1 MKTKTKRSKSKSNY
15 KIKAACNH
23 NKSAFV
29 YILSH
34 NRIDNRPH
42 Y

>member
-15 KIKAACNH
+15 KIKATCNH
-23 NKSAFV
+23 IKSAFV

-34 NRIDNRPH
+34 NRDNRPH